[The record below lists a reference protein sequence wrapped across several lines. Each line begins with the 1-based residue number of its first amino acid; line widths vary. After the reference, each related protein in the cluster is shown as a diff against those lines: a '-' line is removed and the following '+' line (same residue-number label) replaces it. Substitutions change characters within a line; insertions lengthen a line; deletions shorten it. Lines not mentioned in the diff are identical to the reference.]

1 MHPTTQ
7 TRLMHYS
14 LMAGA
19 ITVAQKSNA
28 QIIYTDIEPDIL
40 LYQYV
45 NDSEGWGYVDL
56 NDDDITDV
64 AVLFEVGYN
73 CGYCPY
79 WVDFRMNVSTPNEAA
94 VAFDGPCTL
103 STAYSDG
110 TCYVPGRWLTN
121 FLVEGQEINPEGEF
135 LNNAPELYDFNC
147 GAYGGQCVQGFFRS
161 EYSATDDQFIA
172 IRLIEMDTNYC
183 WVRLRWEGDKLY
195 LKDYTCNLN
204 AGEGLII
211 DIPEPSPVNIEN
223 ETWQP
228 AIISTNN
235 SIQIQSNIIPEN
247 GIIQL
252 VDMQGRIVYATA
264 WNQKKHIIE
273 TDLPSG
279 LYILTIQDITHNYSQ
294 QIALP
299 F

>member
-1 MHPTTQ
+1 
-7 TRLMHYS
+7 
-14 LMAGA
+14 
-19 ITVAQKSNA
+19 
-28 QIIYTDIEPDIL
+28 
-40 LYQYV
+40 
-45 NDSEGWGYVDL
+45 
-56 NDDDITDV
+56 
-64 AVLFEVGYN
+64 
-73 CGYCPY
+73 
-79 WVDFRMNVSTPNEAA
+79 
-94 VAFDGPCTL
+94 
-103 STAYSDG
+103 
-110 TCYVPGRWLTN
+110 
-121 FLVEGQEINPEGEF
+121 
-135 LNNAPELYDFNC
+135 
-147 GAYGGQCVQGFFRS
+147 
-161 EYSATDDQFIA
+161 
-172 IRLIEMDTNYC
+172 MDTNYC